1 MTISKYCIIKFMGNL
16 VIKEYLGVDFEKYC
30 KDKKIN
36 AHDLLERERAFEDIR
51 ISIIKK
57 HVENGVIFES
67 IVGIYIDDTVE
78 IREGAYIYPNNR
90 LKGKTFIGAN
100 CKLREDNTIV
110 NSIIRSGV
118 RIEKS
123 EVRDSEIGQET
134 TVGPF
139 ANIHTNSLIG
149 AHCRIGNFVEIKNS
163 VIGKHTKMA
172 HLAYIGDADIGNQ
185 CNIGCGVVFVNY
197 DGKNKHRSK
206 VGDSAFIGSN
216 SNIVAPAIIEDN
228 AFIAAATTVT
238 KPIPANSMCIG
249 RAREEIKLDRS
260 KYHKNIFNKK
270 HFGTDGIRGKYR
282 KDITDEIA
290 YLCGNYIGYSS
301 DFGKVILGRDTRVSG
316 EAIEDEIVRGII
328 DSGATV
334 VDMGVVATPV
344 VAYSTISEKAN
355 YGIVI
360 SASHNPSEDNGIKI
374 FNSQG
379 EKLQDIDES
388 EIENH
393 ISRAKPIIRE
403 RKGKKIIDDNLQDTY
418 FNHLKECCRPIN
430 GKKLKIVID
439 CANGAVSKYAKKYFE
454 ELGHE
459 VVSLNDEGNGEII
472 NNGTGALYP
481 EVCAKR
487 VVEEKANLGFSF
499 DGDAD
504 RIIAINEKGT
514 IVDGDGIIYVLSQYL
529 KKKNQLN
536 GDKVVCTIYTNLGVE
551 EALRKKGVEVVRSDV
566 GDHNV
571 SLTMQQNDIVLG
583 GEQAGH
589 IIMNQFLPTGD
600 ALFVAL
606 FLSKILSESG
616 TELSSLYKVKPYY
629 QVQKGFVTERKNE
642 VMEDEEFK
650 TLIMEYEAKMKDK
663 GRIIVRKSGT
673 EPKVRLMIECKNK
686 ALADTIM
693 EGLYNYLENKY
704 KEGEVK

>member
-1 MTISKYCIIKFMGNL
+1 MENL
-16 VIKEYLGVDFEKYC
+16 NIKEYLGIDFEQYC
-30 KDKKIN
+30 KDNKIKICSLQ
-36 AHDLLERERAFEDIR
+36 DREKVFEDIR
-51 ISIIKK
+51 ISIIQK
-57 HVENGVIFES
+57 HVDNGVIFES

-139 ANIHTNSLIG
+139 ANIHTNSLVG
-149 AHCRIGNFVEIKNS
+149 SNCRVGNFVEIKNS

-216 SNIVAPAIIEDN
+216 SNIVAPAIVEDN

-238 KPIPANSMCIG
+238 KLVPANSMCIG
-249 RAREEIKLDRS
+249 RAREKIKLERS
-260 KYHKNIFNKK
+260 KYHKNIFNNK
-270 HFGTDGIRGKYR
+270 HFGTDGIRGKYQ

-290 YLCGNYIGYSS
+290 YLCGNYVGYSS
-301 DFGKVILGRDTRVSG
+301 DFGKIVIGRDTRVSG
-316 EAIEDEIVRGII
+316 EAIESEMVRGII
-328 DSGATV
+328 DSGASV
-334 VDMGVVATPV
+334 IDMGVVATPV
-344 VAYSTISEKAN
+344 VAYSTIAEKAN

-360 SASHNPSEDNGIKI
+360 SASHNPSEYNGIKI
-374 FNSQG
+374 FNAKG

-393 ISRAKPIIRE
+393 ISRAKPIVRE
-403 RKGKKIIDDNLQDTY
+403 KKGAKVEDSQLLEKY
-418 FNHLKECCRPIN
+418 FEHLKEACTPNN
-430 GKKLKIVID
+430 GKKLKVVID
-439 CANGAVSKYAKKYFE
+439 CANGAVSKYAKRFFE
-454 ELGHE
+454 EVGYD
-459 VVSLNDEGNGEII
+459 VIAINDEGDGKII
-472 NNGTGALYP
+472 NKESGALYP
-481 EVCAKR
+481 ETCARK
-487 VVEEKANLGFSF
+487 VLEEKADLGFSF

-504 RIIAINEKGT
+504 RIIAINEKGKV
-514 IVDGDGIIYVLSQYL
+514 INGDGIIYILSQYL

-536 GDKVVCTIYTNLGVE
+536 GNKVVCTIYTNMGVE
-551 EALRKKGVEVVRSDV
+551 EALRKKGIGVLRSDV

-571 SLTMQQNDIVLG
+571 SLAMLQNEIALG
-583 GEQAGH
+583 GEQSGH

-600 ALFVAL
+600 ALFVAA

-616 TELSSLYKVKPYY
+616 VELSSLYKVKPYY
-629 QVQKGFVTERKNE
+629 QIQKAFVTEKKNE
-642 VMEDEEFK
+642 IMNDEEFRQCI
-650 TLIMEYEAKMKDK
+650 LDYETKMKDK

-673 EPKVRLMIECKNK
+673 EPKIRLMVECKNK
-686 ALADTIM
+686 SLADSTIKEM
-693 EGLYNYLENKY
+693 YDFLEKKYL
-704 KEGEVK
+704 KEEEK